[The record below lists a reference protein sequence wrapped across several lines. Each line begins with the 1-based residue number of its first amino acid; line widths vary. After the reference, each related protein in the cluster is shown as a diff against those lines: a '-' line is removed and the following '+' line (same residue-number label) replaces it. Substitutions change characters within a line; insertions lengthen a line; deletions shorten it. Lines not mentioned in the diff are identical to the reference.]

1 MLKDDVRT
9 RAYMRAIVDNKH
21 LFKGKT
27 VLDVGCGTG
36 ILCMFAAKAGAAR
49 VIGVDMSSI
58 VDQAREIVKA
68 NGLDGVITLIKGKV
82 EEISL
87 PAGVERVDVIIS
99 EWMGYCL
106 FYESMLDTVLYAR
119 DKWLAPGG
127 IILPDKAT
135 LCLAAIEDG
144 EYKQEKIEF
153 WNTVWGFDMSCI
165 KRLAMLEPLVD
176 TVSPDAV
183 ASSTAALLTVDIQTV
198 RKEDLT
204 FEAPFRVTMRRND
217 YVHALVAW
225 FDIEFSHCHKP
236 ITFSTG
242 PHAKYTH
249 WKSTVFYLD
258 ETLPAEAGDAITGAL
273 RMRPNARNHRD
284 LDLEIDYAWRGQHG
298 EAAKT
303 QAFRL
308 R

>member
-1 MLKDDVRT
+1 
-9 RAYMRAIVDNKH
+9 MRAIVENKH

-68 NGLDGVITLIKGKV
+68 NKLDGVVTLIKGKV
-82 EEISL
+82 EDISL
-87 PAGVERVDVIIS
+87 PPGVERVDIIVS

-106 FYESMLDTVLYAR
+106 FYESMLDTVLFAR

-135 LCLAAIEDG
+135 LLLAAIEDG
-144 EYKQEKIEF
+144 DYKQEKIEF
-153 WNTVWGFDMSCI
+153 WNSVYGYDMSCI

-176 TVSPDAV
+176 VVSADAV
-183 ASSTAALLTVDIQTV
+183 VSSTASLLTVDMHTV
-198 RKEDLT
+198 KKEDLT
-204 FEAPFRVTMRRND
+204 FEAPFQLAVRRND

-225 FDIEFSHCHKP
+225 FDIEFSKAHKP

-242 PHAKYTH
+242 PHARYTH

-258 ETLPAEAGDAITGAL
+258 EALTPEAGETISGAL

-284 LDLEIDYAWRGQHG
+284 LDIEIDYEWHGQHG
-298 EAAKT
+298 EAQNT